1 MHERFSRQAS
11 KLVNFLGSR
20 TVLKVLGTGY
30 VSVPM
35 TCVIKCIQYPVPRKQ
50 KTLNPN
56 PATEDS
62 GLLILIFVTSNTSGT
77 AAGLQFDVYL
87 SEHLRT
93 NSRKYNNRARNET
106 SI

>member
-1 MHERFSRQAS
+1 MRHHAYTYS
-11 KLVNFLGSR
+11 
-20 TVLKVLGTGY
+20 T
-30 VSVPM
+30 
-35 TCVIKCIQYPVPRKQ
+35 Q